1 MTSRKMSVNKFR
13 DGHEGTTTGEHT
25 LSGRSYP
32 WPSSN
37 HQTPFWCLG
46 CISSGFLSIQ
56 TMVPV
61 VNKRGRLG
69 RNAFLPMSL
78 RSIQS
83 PLPCSRRYMNI
94 PRLAQSFDQRDHGDW
109 ARSYCPRLFLEYG
122 IARIESILKVSLV
135 HHKPSQCRYCPRTL
149 KRLAPF
155 ASSPTHQLSVNVMT
169 IELNGAFCLQRREV
183 VQEIRHR

>member
-1 MTSRKMSVNKFR
+1 MTVNKFR
-13 DGHEGTTTGEHT
+13 DGHQGTLTGEHT
-25 LSGRSYP
+25 LSDRSYP

-37 HQTPFWCLG
+37 HQTPSWFLG

-56 TMVPV
+56 TMVRV
-61 VNKRGRLG
+61 VNNRDRVGANG
-69 RNAFLPMSL
+69 FLPKSL

-109 ARSYCPRLFLEYG
+109 ARSYCPRLSLEYG
-122 IARIESILKVSLV
+122 IARIESILKISLV
-135 HHKPSQCRYCPRTL
+135 HKPSQCRYCPRTL

-155 ASSPTHQLSVNVMT
+155 LSSPTHQLSVNVMT
-169 IELNGAFCLQRREV
+169 IEVNGAFCLQRR
-183 VQEIRHR
+183 